1 MKQALRAVDWSQ
13 LWYPGPT
20 REFTAAELA
29 RAGVEGPGPTFWLVT
44 VVNTLLLGLAP
55 MVRAPA
61 GLRAATAGVIG
72 LSLLAACLMVP
83 WLWRRPTRR
92 RLMVA
97 ILGWGVVAGAAS
109 VLLHHGLHGQ
119 RPYQQWL
126 LSTLIASMLLATTG
140 LWLLVIYRSHQIEAR
155 LKELAERDEAVR
167 LAHRLSA
174 AQLQPHFL
182 FNTLASIQHWVDT
195 GDARA
200 GGTLRSLTDYLRAL
214 LPMFEQPLHPLA
226 DELAAMQRYLE
237 VMQARLGERLQWR
250 FEGAAPLA
258 AVLPPGLGLTLLEN
272 AVEHGV
278 QASLHGAEVLV
289 RCAHDAGTVRLEVL
303 DTGPGPALP
312 QVDGVGLRNCRQR
325 LQQAFGPQA
334 TLSLHPRTDRP
345 GCCAVVSWPLASSA
359 HAP

>member
-1 MKQALRAVDWSQ
+1 MKKTLQAVDWTQ

-20 REFTAAELA
+20 REFTAGELE
-29 RAGVEGPGPTFWLVT
+29 RAGGEAPGPTFWLVT
-44 VVNTLLLGLAP
+44 VVNTLLIGVAP
-55 MVRAPA
+55 VVAAPA
-61 GLRAATAGVIG
+61 SLRLGVAAIIV
-72 LSLLAACLMVP
+72 LSLLAACPAVR

-92 RLMVA
+92 RLMAA
-97 ILGWGVVAGAAS
+97 ILCWGFLAGLGS
-109 VLLHHGLHGQ
+109 VLLRNGAHLQ
-119 RPYQQWL
+119 REPLMWL
-126 LSTLIASMLLATTG
+126 TSTLMASMLLATTG
-140 LWLLVIYRSHQIEAR
+140 LWMLVIYRSQQIQSR

-214 LPMFEQPLHPLA
+214 LPMFEAPVHPLA

-237 VMQARLGERLQWR
+237 VMQARLGPQLRWR
-250 FEGAAPLA
+250 FEGSAPA
-258 AVLPPGLGLTLLEN
+258 MAMLPPGLGLTLLEN

-289 RCAHDAGTVRLEVL
+289 RCTHDAAMVRLEVL
-303 DTGPGPALP
+303 DTGPGLALP
-312 QVDGVGLRNCRQR
+312 QIDGVGLRNCRQR
-325 LQQAFGPQA
+325 LQQAFGSA
-334 TLSLHPRTDRP
+334 AAIALHSRSDGP
-345 GCCAVVSWPLASSA
+345 GCAARVTWPLN
-359 HAP
+359 PTDTTP